1 VVAIASLV
9 RAFTLEPAGADAY
22 RAENADTGHAVVFGG
37 QLLGQAIVAALAGH
51 EGKTVKTVHTI
62 FARGAA
68 PDAPLAIA
76 VDRTHDGRTF
86 ASSTVTISQSG
97 RLCTRSLVLLS
108 ADEPDFIRHAAPA
121 PPVPGPDDCKPA
133 SHGAGAWEIR
143 VVGDVD
149 VSDPALVGPPE
160 LDVWTRF
167 VGAPDDPALDQA
179 LLAFATDGFLIGTA
193 MRPHAGVGQAQAHR
207 TVSTGV
213 ISHTLTFHEP
223 CPAREWMLLSHR
235 SSYAGHG
242 RCYGH
247 ADVFRADG
255 SLAASFVQDGM
266 IRPLSSSRSGPTL

>member
-1 VVAIASLV
+1 VVAIESLV
-9 RAFTLEPAGADAY
+9 RAFTLAPAGRDAY
-22 RAENADTGHAVVFGG
+22 RAENAGTGHAVVFGG
-37 QLLGQAIVAALAGH
+37 QLLGQSIVAALAGH
-51 EGKTVKTVHTI
+51 GGKTVKTIHTI

-76 VDRTHDGRTF
+76 VDRLQEGRTF
-86 ASSTVTISQSG
+86 ASSAVTISQG
-97 RLCTRSLVLLS
+97 DRLCTRSLVLLS
-108 ADEPDFIRHAAPA
+108 ADEPDFIRHAD
-121 PPVPGPDDCKPA
+121 PPPKVAGPDACKPA
-133 SHGAGAWEIR
+133 DHGSPSWEIR
-143 VVGDVD
+143 IVGDVD

-167 VGAPDDPALDQA
+167 VGAPDDPAIDQA

-193 MRPHAGVGQAQAHR
+193 MRPHAGVGQSQAHR

-242 RCYGH
+242 RCHGR
-247 ADVFRADG
+247 ANVFRTDG
-255 SLAASFVQDGM
+255 TLVASFVQDGM
-266 IRPLSSSRSGPTL
+266 IRPLQGPKNGRTL